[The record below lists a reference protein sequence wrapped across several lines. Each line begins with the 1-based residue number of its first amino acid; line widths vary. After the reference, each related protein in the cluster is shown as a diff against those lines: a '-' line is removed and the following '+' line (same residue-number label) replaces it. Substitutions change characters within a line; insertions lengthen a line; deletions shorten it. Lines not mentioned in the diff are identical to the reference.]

1 MFFEDSKE
9 IFTDSDYKKLYGEI
23 TERLKYLWKFFCN
36 IRSALMENSLPNFSK
51 VALYCTVLSYVIA
64 CNTSAY

>member
-9 IFTDSDYKKLYGEI
+9 IFTDGDYKKWYDDV
-23 TERLKYLWKFFCN
+23 TERLKYLWKFFCK
-36 IRSALMENSLPNFSK
+36 IHSALTENSLPNFSNIG
-51 VALYCTVLSYVIA
+51 LYCTVLNYVNV